1 MGMFISNSIFANKI
15 KLLEQNTEAL
25 QARVDLILNAKKD
38 IYVEYYEV
46 ESDAFSLTGLSLLR
60 QAADNGIKVKIL
72 IDSLHNHLSKLEMA
86 AITGKNLEIKVFNPL
101 HSINPLHLLYRNHEK
116 LFIVDGGTEKATM
129 IVGGRNASRNYFGK
143 ALDISFK
150 DLDSLVQG
158 KSVNDAY
165 EYYKKLWELN
175 PEVKQVNLKEYSED
189 SLLKSCIESDNVY
202 FCEKN
207 KHNLLKEINLKKQE
221 IKSYYDFFMA
231 GNAWVKEEKI
241 EKMLADIEEVDE
253 IKFVYN
259 DPTKKMSQVEN
270 KISSQIMNYI
280 LKNTNHHLL
289 IITPYLF
296 PTDNE
301 LQVLE
306 QLSQN
311 GIKIKIV
318 TNSLVSND
326 VVLVHAAFLTIK
338 KRLAEM
344 GIELYLYNG
353 PETIHAKA
361 AILDNKI
368 SFIGS
373 FNFDRKSSDYNREI
387 GIRVGNSNS
396 NSSQFTI
403 DMLKFINDE
412 VILNS
417 TLIAKD
423 KIEFDFSDLDRKA
436 SPEKIKKLNKS
447 KKLVKLL
454 KNVI

>member
-1 MGMFISNSIFANKI
+1 
-15 KLLEQNTEAL
+15 
-25 QARVDLILNAKKD
+25 
-38 IYVEYYEV
+38 
-46 ESDAFSLTGLSLLR
+46 
-60 QAADNGIKVKIL
+60 
-72 IDSLHNHLSKLEMA
+72 
-86 AITGKNLEIKVFNPL
+86 
-101 HSINPLHLLYRNHEK
+101 
-116 LFIVDGGTEKATM
+116 
-129 IVGGRNASRNYFGK
+129 
-143 ALDISFK
+143 
-150 DLDSLVQG
+150 
-158 KSVNDAY
+158 
-165 EYYKKLWELN
+165 
-175 PEVKQVNLKEYSED
+175 
-189 SLLKSCIESDNVY
+189 
-202 FCEKN
+202 
-207 KHNLLKEINLKKQE
+207 
-221 IKSYYDFFMA
+221 
-231 GNAWVKEEKI
+231 
-241 EKMLADIEEVDE
+241 
-253 IKFVYN
+253 
-259 DPTKKMSQVEN
+259 
-270 KISSQIMNYI
+270 MNYI
-280 LKNTNHHLL
+280 LKNTNHDLL

-296 PTDNE
+296 PTENE
-301 LQVLE
+301 LQALE

-361 AILDNKI
+361 AILDKKI

-396 NSSQFTI
+396 TTSQFTQ
-403 DMLKFINDE
+403 DMLKFINDD

-423 KIEFDFSDLDRKA
+423 KIEFDFSELDRKA
-436 SPEKIKKLNKS
+436 TPEKIQKLNKS